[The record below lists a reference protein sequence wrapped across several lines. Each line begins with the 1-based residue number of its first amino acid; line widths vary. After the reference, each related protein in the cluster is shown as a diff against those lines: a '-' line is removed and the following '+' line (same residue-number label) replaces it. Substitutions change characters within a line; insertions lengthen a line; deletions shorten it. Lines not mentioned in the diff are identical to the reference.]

1 MFVRRKHYISMIRIR
16 KFPKTDCISLF
27 FFRDWEI
34 LRAMTRQ
41 LLGLAQ
47 VLFPE
52 PDYQLADY
60 RLRRSADVDL
70 YFQKMV

>member
-1 MFVRRKHYISMIRIR
+1 MIRIR
-16 KFPKTDCISLF
+16 KFPKTNCVSASVC
-27 FFRDWEI
+27 FFRNWEI
-34 LRAMTRQ
+34 LGAMTRQ
-41 LLGLAQ
+41 LWGLAQ

-70 YFQKMV
+70 Y